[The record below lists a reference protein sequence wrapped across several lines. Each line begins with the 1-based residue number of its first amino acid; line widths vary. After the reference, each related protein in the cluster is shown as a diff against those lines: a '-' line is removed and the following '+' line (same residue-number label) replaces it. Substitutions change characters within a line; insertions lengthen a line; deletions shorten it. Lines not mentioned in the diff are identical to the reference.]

1 MEPKLLIIALPIKE
15 KGGGDG
21 TFVLNGRSSRSSG
34 VSSTG
39 VLAVKE
45 PLESR
50 HLFRK
55 EHEKVWSLS
64 FWN

>member
-1 MEPKLLIIALPIKE
+1 MEPKLLIIALPGKE

-21 TFVLNGRSSRSSG
+21 AFVLNSRSSRRRA

-39 VLAVKE
+39 ILAVKE
-45 PLESR
+45 PMESR
-50 HLFRK
+50 HRFRK